1 MYPTHCAPL
10 ARVESPDFWRDDAR
24 EEQFTDE
31 LREEARAQIN
41 SDYELLACLLAE
53 KLTGDDL
60 RLLDNRSAFTRQ
72 CRDLVAVA
80 IDDHIDTVVRRV
92 NDALANGKYRNKFAP
107 VGLMVQEAIGGS
119 R

>member
-1 MYPTHCAPL
+1 MQYHCAPL
-10 ARVESPDFWRDDAR
+10 ARVEHPDYWRDDAA
-24 EEQFTDE
+24 EEKFDDE
-31 LREEARAQIN
+31 LRKEARAQIN

-53 KLTGDDL
+53 KLTGDDMKL
-60 RLLDNRSAFTRQ
+60 IDYRAAFVRQ

-92 NDALANGKYRNKFAP
+92 NDALAAGKYRNKFAP
-107 VGLMVQEAIGGS
+107 VSMMVQEAIGGS